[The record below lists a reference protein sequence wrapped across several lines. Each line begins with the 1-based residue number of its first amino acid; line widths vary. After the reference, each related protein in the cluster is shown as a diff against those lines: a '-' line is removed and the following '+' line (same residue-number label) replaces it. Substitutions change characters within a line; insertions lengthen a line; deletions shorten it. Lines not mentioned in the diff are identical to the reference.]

1 MKKIGKKFS
10 YITKIFL
17 VLGLLFS
24 NLSGLSL
31 VFAYE
36 DEAPFGIE
44 VKDNKIVINY
54 NHEDLEDSDNIKIT
68 LKENYTYT

>member
-1 MKKIGKKFS
+1 MKKIGKRFS

-24 NLSGLSL
+24 NLSGLSV

-36 DEAPFGIE
+36 NEAPFGIE
-44 VKDNKIVINY
+44 VKNNKIVINY
-54 NHEDLEDSDNIKIT
+54 NDQE
-68 LKENYTYT
+68 